1 MGNLK
6 KQMKFFALVIAAAAA
21 VNLKS
26 SPHYCSYEKDMHA
39 AASAQHASTMAWA
52 DGKEAARSKVIADM
66 AAANAANVAKV
77 AAGHAH
83 QDQHGYAGWSSPGVG
98 CDTAQC
104 HHNYP
109 NSHSPM

>member
-1 MGNLK
+1 MGIIK
-6 KQMKFFALVIAAAAA
+6 IQMKFFALAIAAAAA
-21 VNLKS
+21 VNLKT

-39 AASAQHASTMAWA
+39 AASSQHAATMAWA
-52 DGKEAARSKVIADM
+52 DVKEAARSAMIAGM
-66 AAANAANVAKV
+66 AKDNAANVARV

-83 QDQHGYAGWSSPGVG
+83 QDEHGYAGWSSPGVG
-98 CDTAQC
+98 CTTAQC